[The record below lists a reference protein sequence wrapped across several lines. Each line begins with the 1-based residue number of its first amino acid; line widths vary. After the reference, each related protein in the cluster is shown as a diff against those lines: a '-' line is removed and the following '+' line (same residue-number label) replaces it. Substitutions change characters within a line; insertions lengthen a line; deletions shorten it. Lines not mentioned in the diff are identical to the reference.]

1 MVKSQT
7 QEYILANAI
16 SGAVMSCERIAR
28 DEREWRNHLNLT
40 AYCAAEVAYPKA
52 VYVAVADG
60 EVAPD
65 VDA

>member
-1 MVKSQT
+1 MAWHHDQNYV
-7 QEYILANAI
+7 LA
-16 SGAVMSCERIAR
+16 SAVRDAAETCERIAR
-28 DEREWRNHLNLT
+28 DARDWRNHLNLA
-40 AYCAAEVAYPKA
+40 AYYAAEVVYPHA